1 MSETDDLLFGD
12 DPEEALPEPPPVV
25 PSSPQ
30 RSSLFESF
38 APPGAEAWR
47 TTHDEDG
54 NEREPEEEWSEEAK
68 ELLQIIDKA
77 LGTDRVTEIHG
88 YGPNKFGLKLDGK
101 NVLLVGK
108 RFRDLAE
115 YIRFMRFIVDIAQGA
130 TAWRDIERH
139 RMGVLSMR
147 SGERLTI
154 FLPTASPWPTMS
166 IRKHTSQNWSPMDFV
181 DKGTMT
187 KEMMLFLQTCVAAKV
202 NMLIVGLMG
211 SGKTSLLRAL
221 AQENFGDNERIAVV
235 EQVPELH
242 LTKPLAIQ
250 YLYQPTVEGLGLHD
264 ILDHMLYNS
273 IQRLL
278 VGEVHLDGLT
288 KMLEVM
294 ILSEGSMSTY
304 HAMSVDQAGARMTVG
319 LQQENANMTA
329 DTAVS
334 YIRQAVELVVVLD
347 IVDGEHRCVEI
358 GEIDWR
364 ATGQPRLTSR
374 TLFEWHRE
382 EERFKSEQP
391 PDQDGR
397 LVRKIKH
404 KYQMELPHTWFV
416 NPEDLEEYTR
426 RMKK

>member
-1 MSETDDLLFGD
+1 MSDPNDDQLFGD
-12 DPEEALPEPPPVV
+12 PDDFLPAPPAKQ
-25 PSSPQ
+25 PSSI
-30 RSSLFESF
+30 FEHF
-38 APPGAEAWR
+38 TPPGAEAWR
-47 TTHDEDG
+47 TTGDSEKSK
-54 NEREPEEEWSEEAK
+54 EPEQPWSEPAK
-68 ELLQIIDKA
+68 ELIGIIDQA
-77 LGTDRVTEIHG
+77 LGSDRITEIHG
-88 YGPNKFGLKLDGK
+88 YAPNKFGVRVDGK
-101 NVLLVGK
+101 NAMLVGR
-108 RFRDLAE
+108 RFADVDE
-115 YIRFMRFIVDIAQGA
+115 YIRFLKFAVDISGGA
-130 TAWRDIERH
+130 TSWRDIERH

-147 SGERLTI
+147 NGERLTI
-154 FLPTASPWPTMS
+154 FLPTTSPWPTFS
-166 IRKHTSQNWSPMDFV
+166 IRKHTSQNWSPTEFV

-187 KEMMLFLQTCVAAKV
+187 KDMMTFLQTCVAAKV
-202 NMLIVGLMG
+202 NILIVGLMG
-211 SGKTSLLRAL
+211 SGKTSLLRSL
-221 AQENFGDNERIAVV
+221 AQENFGDNERIGVV

-250 YLYQPTVEGLGLHD
+250 YLYQPTVDGLGLHD

-278 VGEVHLDGLT
+278 VGEVHMEGLT

-334 YIRQAVELVVVLD
+334 YIRQAIELVVVLD
-347 IVDGEHRCVEI
+347 VVDGEHRCVEI

-364 ATGQPRLTSR
+364 STGQPRLTSR
-374 TLFEWHRE
+374 CIFEWNRE
-382 EERFKSEQP
+382 EERFRAVQP

-397 LVRKIKH
+397 IVRKVKH

-416 NPEDLEEYTR
+416 NPEDLDEWHK
-426 RMKK
+426 RMKG